1 MNRIEVRP
9 SPSNPR
15 RGLIRCG
22 PLTLRCA
29 LGRSGI
35 GTDKREGDGK
45 TPRASMR
52 LLYGFWRP
60 DRMAR
65 PATRLPLLPTR
76 AGMIWCDAPTHPAY
90 NRLSRIAIPA
100 SHENIRRT
108 DHVYDICLV
117 MDWNIST
124 RKRYGGSA
132 IFLHLARDGY
142 APTEGCIAVS
152 ANDMRRLLSVLERGS
167 SIVVK

>member
-9 SPSNPR
+9 SPSDPH

-22 PLTLRCA
+22 SLTLHCS

-35 GTDKREGDGK
+35 GIDKREGDGK
-45 TPRASMR
+45 TPNASMR

-60 DRMAR
+60 DRMAK
-65 PATRLPLLPTR
+65 PITRLPLFPAT
-76 AGMIWCDAPTHPAY
+76 AGMIWCDEPAHPSY
-90 NRLSRIAIPA
+90 NRLSRLSLAA
-100 SHENIRRT
+100 SHENIRRA

-117 MDWNIST
+117 LDWNIST
-124 RKRYGGSA
+124 RKRGGGSA

-152 ANDMRRLLSVLERGS
+152 ANDMRKLLSVLQRGS
-167 SIVVK
+167 TVVVK